1 MPFPSP
7 TSLKVRTMASWDRP
21 AHRSPRA
28 RSHAYTL
35 ALWLAACWIVA
46 GSSATL
52 AQQPATDSLDRDYAV
67 ELPRI
72 PPTEPSEALAKFHVA
87 PGFRIEQVAAEPL
100 LADPVAICF
109 DENARMFV
117 CEMRG
122 YSENRDEGLSR
133 IRVLTDD
140 DGDGR
145 FDRSETFAEGLRWP
159 TALFYTQGKLLVVDA
174 PDILLLADSNGDGRA
189 DQREVLY
196 SGLGTSNVQG
206 LANSLQW
213 SLANRILLSLSSTGA
228 ELTSPKTPDAKP
240 VSLRGRDLALDP
252 RTWQFAPISGGAQH
266 GMSQND
272 WGDRF
277 VSSNSDHLQQ
287 VMYEDHYLARNPYLA
302 APSARRSIAADG
314 PQADVFR
321 TSPVEPWRIVRTRL
335 RAQRIVPGV
344 IEGGGRPAGYFT
356 GATGVT
362 IYRGDAWPGE
372 WQGLAIVGDVGSNL
386 VHRKRLAAS
395 GVGFV
400 GTRVD
405 EASEFVSSS
414 DIWFRPVQFAN
425 APDGSLYILDM
436 YREVIE
442 HPASL
447 PPIIKQHL
455 DLTSGRDR
463 GRIYRVVPEKFSQP
477 PLPKLTKATAPVLV
491 ALLQHPNAW
500 HRETAARLIYERQD
514 QAAIGPL
521 VKLASESEL
530 PLARLH
536 ALYALDGLGAL
547 SDEVLVARLA
557 DKHPR
562 VREHA
567 ARLAESKAASSAAVQ
582 AKLLALAS
590 DPELRVRYQAAFSL
604 GQLPASPQRAAALVS
619 IAKRDADDGYVRVAV
634 QSSLAEGAGE
644 VLAQLAADREFRA
657 SAAGRDFLASLAAQ
671 IGRQQ
676 RADDVANLLQALGA
690 LAGDDPRAL
699 QTIVAKLGAAEG
711 SPLARQVAAA
721 TGGRA
726 EELMKSLLAE
736 ATRVAADES
745 ATEKSRIAA
754 VQQLRLGRL
763 AESEEVLAALLAP
776 AVPAELQSAA
786 LATLGSYSE
795 AEVAPAILAAYPALS
810 PRLKSQAADLLISRP
825 AWTLALVKA
834 IEAQTVSLG
843 DVDPARIKL
852 LAEHPDERVRTAA
865 AGLLAASRLGAR
877 SDVVDG
883 YREVLALAGNAAAGK
898 EVFTKVCA
906 ACHKVGGVGH
916 EIGPNLAAMKARGS
930 EAILVNVLDPNREVN
945 PQYLN
950 YVVRLADGR
959 TLTGMIAAESATSL
973 SLRRADNQQDTVLR
987 IEIDQL
993 KSSGQSLMPEGM
1005 ERQIDRQQM
1014 ADLLEYLRV
1023 AE

>member
-1 MPFPSP
+1 M
-7 TSLKVRTMASWDRP
+7 VSWDRLAP
-21 AHRSPRA
+21 RRSRTPSHPR
-28 RSHAYTL
+28 TL
-35 ALWLAACWIVA
+35 APWLVA
-46 GSSATL
+46 GWLLTCWAAAL
-52 AQQPATDSLDRDYAV
+52 AQEPTADSLDRDYAA

-100 LADPVAICF
+100 AADPVAICF

-145 FDRSETFAEGLRWP
+145 FDRSETFVEGLRWP
-159 TALFYTQGKLLVVDA
+159 TALFCTQGKLLVVDA
-174 PDILLLADSNGDGRA
+174 PDILLLSDTDGDSRA
-189 DQREVLY
+189 DERDVLY

-213 SLANRILLSLSSTGA
+213 SLENSILLSLSSTGA
-228 ELTSPKTPDAKP
+228 ELTSPKTPDAQP
-240 VSLRGRDLALDP
+240 VSLRGRDLAFDP
-252 RTWQFAPISGGAQH
+252 RTWRFAPISGGAQH

-287 VMYEDHYLARNPYLA
+287 VMYEDRYLARNPYLA

-335 RAQRIVPGV
+335 RAQKIVPGV
-344 IEGGGRPAGYFT
+344 VEGGGRPAGYFT

-362 IYRGDAWPGE
+362 IYRGDAWPRE

-386 VHRKRLAAS
+386 VHRKRLATS

-400 GTRVD
+400 GTRID

-463 GRIYRVVPEKFSQP
+463 GRIYRVVPEKFLQP
-477 PLPKLTKATAPVLV
+477 PLPKLASATAPVLV

-514 QAAIGPL
+514 QAAIAPL

-536 ALYALDGLGAL
+536 AMYALDGLGAL
-547 SDEVLVARLA
+547 SEELLVARLA

-567 ARLAESKAASSAAVQ
+567 ARLAESQAASSAAVQ
-582 AKLLALAS
+582 AKLLALAG

-604 GQLPASPQRAAALVS
+604 GELPASPQRAAALVS
-619 IAKRDADDGYVRVAV
+619 IAKRDASDGYVRVAV

-644 VLAQLAADREFRA
+644 VLALLAADRAFCA
-657 SAAGRDFLASLAAQ
+657 SASGRDLLAGLAAQ
-671 IGRQQ
+671 IGKQQ
-676 RADDVANLLQALGA
+676 RADDVANLLKSLET
-690 LAGDDPRAL
+690 LAREDAATL
-699 QTIVAKLGAAEG
+699 QLLVAKLGAVNG
-711 SPLARQVAAA
+711 SPLAEQIAAA

-726 EELMKSLLAE
+726 EALMKALLAE

-745 ATEKSRIAA
+745 ASEMARIAA

-763 AESEEVLAALLAP
+763 ADAAAVLDALLAP

-786 LATLGSYSE
+786 LGTLGSFRE
-795 AEVAPAILAAYPALS
+795 AEVAPTILAAYPALS
-810 PRLKSQAADLLISRP
+810 PRLKSQAADLLLSRP
-825 AWTLALVKA
+825 AWTLALVEA
-834 IEAQTVSLG
+834 IESQTVSLG

-852 LAEHPDERVRTAA
+852 LAEHPDERVRSAA
-865 AGLLAASRLGAR
+865 AKLLAASRLSAR
-877 SDVVDG
+877 SEVVDG
-883 YREVLALAGNAAAGK
+883 YRETLTLAGNAAAGK
-898 EVFTKVCA
+898 EVFAKVCA

-916 EIGPNLAAMKARGS
+916 EIGPNLAAMKARGP

-950 YVVRLADGR
+950 YAVRLADGR
-959 TLTGMIAAESATSL
+959 TLTGLIAAESATSL
-973 SLRRADNQQDTVLR
+973 TLRRADNQQDTVLR

-993 KSSGQSLMPEGM
+993 KSSGQSLMPEGI
-1005 ERQIDRQQM
+1005 ERQIDKQQM